1 MQTQANTP
9 LATPHPPTYP
19 PNPGKCYI
27 TPDKMHYSQ
36 MNVTRFSR
44 VACTGDE
51 TMQYEAEAPTKC
63 AVWEIH
69 ASTTVYKILLSPSG
83 AHTLV
88 PQFKLLWYKILIQ
101 SKIRENA
108 PN

>member
-1 MQTQANTP
+1 
-9 LATPHPPTYP
+9 
-19 PNPGKCYI
+19 
-27 TPDKMHYSQ
+27 MHYSQ

-51 TMQYEAEAPTKC
+51 TMQYEAEAPAEC
-63 AVWEIH
+63 AVWDVH

-83 AHTLV
+83 ARSPL
-88 PQFKLLWYKILIQ
+88 PQFKLLWYEILIQ
-101 SKIRENA
+101 SKIGENM